1 MTTGTSGSFGAAHLT
16 GLSTAL
22 ADRYRLTRE
31 VGAGGTATVWLA
43 EDVRHGRRVAIKVLH
58 PELSAVLGPE
68 RFLAEIRTTANL
80 QHPHILPLFD
90 SGSAGGLLYY
100 VMPYVEGETLRARL
114 ERERQLPIADG
125 LRLATEI
132 ADALHHAHARGVV
145 HRDVKPENIL
155 LQGGHAL
162 VADFGIALAVQQ
174 AGGQRMTQT
183 GLSLGTP
190 QYMAPEQAMGE
201 RGVDA
206 RADVYA
212 LGAVLYEMLAGEPP
226 FTGPNTQAIL
236 ARVLTETPRALT
248 AQRPTVPP
256 HVDDAVRRALQGLPA
271 DRFESAAAFS
281 AALTTTHAPLADLR
295 PAQAA
300 PGFRAPARGSALL
313 VAGAVLAAV
322 ALGWGLGR
330 ATGEPSPRRAPVRFT
345 IERDS
350 SIAAFRDPA
359 LSPDGGSFVYVGEGP
374 EGSQLYLRRREDAES
389 VALPGT
395 EGAIGPCFSPDGRS
409 VAFVANG
416 ALRRMRL
423 AGGEPIAVVAQLPQ
437 GAASGGVA
445 WGGGDTLFVSAG
457 RLYRVPAA
465 GGRLEPV
472 RVADPSAT
480 LVGPTV
486 LPGGRALV
494 VTVYTAFNTGSIG
507 LLDLASGHLRT
518 LGPGRGARHAAGHLV
533 YVGGTGELLARPFDV
548 RRLDFAGEPRSFA
561 RGLVAM
567 INTANFGFAVSPSGD
582 VVYGVAGRLDSSVAR
597 RLTLTNAAGRAERT
611 LALRMPWSPRFS
623 PDGRRLAFGAYA
635 PGRDSSD
642 IWVADLVA
650 GTVARLT
657 TVGLD
662 ANEPV
667 WSPDGRQLAFDQLAP
682 GGKDLYVQPV
692 DGGPGR
698 LLARRPGTQWTTDW
712 TPDGTAVLFTEAT
725 EATGLDV
732 WVQPL
737 DGGAARPYL
746 TSTANELGARVSPDG
761 RWIAY
766 QSDES
771 GRWEVYVE
779 AFATPGAKTPVS
791 AGGGAFPA
799 WGRDGRTLY
808 FWQDDALVAARLETG
823 GTGGPRVVERTRRPL
838 QVPYVGNIL
847 SMYDVA
853 PDGRRLALVSGEE
866 RARRLVVALD
876 ALGDL
881 RGASSAR

>member
-1 MTTGTSGSFGAAHLT
+1 
-16 GLSTAL
+16 
-22 ADRYRLTRE
+22 
-31 VGAGGTATVWLA
+31 
-43 EDVRHGRRVAIKVLH
+43 
-58 PELSAVLGPE
+58 
-68 RFLAEIRTTANL
+68 
-80 QHPHILPLFD
+80 
-90 SGSAGGLLYY
+90 
-100 VMPYVEGETLRARL
+100 
-114 ERERQLPIADG
+114 
-125 LRLATEI
+125 
-132 ADALHHAHARGVV
+132 
-145 HRDVKPENIL
+145 
-155 LQGGHAL
+155 
-162 VADFGIALAVQQ
+162 
-174 AGGQRMTQT
+174 
-183 GLSLGTP
+183 
-190 QYMAPEQAMGE
+190 
-201 RGVDA
+201 
-206 RADVYA
+206 
-212 LGAVLYEMLAGEPP
+212 
-226 FTGPNTQAIL
+226 
-236 ARVLTETPRALT
+236 
-248 AQRPTVPP
+248 
-256 HVDDAVRRALQGLPA
+256 
-271 DRFESAAAFS
+271 
-281 AALTTTHAPLADLR
+281 
-295 PAQAA
+295 
-300 PGFRAPARGSALL
+300 
-313 VAGAVLAAV
+313 
-322 ALGWGLGR
+322 
-330 ATGEPSPRRAPVRFT
+330 
-345 IERDS
+345 
-350 SIAAFRDPA
+350 
-359 LSPDGGSFVYVGEGP
+359 
-374 EGSQLYLRRREDAES
+374 
-389 VALPGT
+389 
-395 EGAIGPCFSPDGRS
+395 
-409 VAFVANG
+409 
-416 ALRRMRL
+416 
-423 AGGEPIAVVAQLPQ
+423 
-437 GAASGGVA
+437 
-445 WGGGDTLFVSAG
+445 
-457 RLYRVPAA
+457 
-465 GGRLEPV
+465 
-472 RVADPSAT
+472 
-480 LVGPTV
+480 
-486 LPGGRALV
+486 
-494 VTVYTAFNTGSIG
+494 
-507 LLDLASGHLRT
+507 
-518 LGPGRGARHAAGHLV
+518 
-533 YVGGTGELLARPFDV
+533 
-548 RRLDFAGEPRSFA
+548 
-561 RGLVAM
+561 
-567 INTANFGFAVSPSGD
+567 
-582 VVYGVAGRLDSSVAR
+582 
-597 RLTLTNAAGRAERT
+597 
-611 LALRMPWSPRFS
+611 MPWSPRFS

-642 IWVADLVA
+642 IWVADLAA